1 VSGPR
6 QGPKSA
12 YFVADLCPC
21 RGRGIAAA
29 AAEGNK
35 RPREASESL
44 VDRLGRKSVYSGVH
58 LGGLSLT
65 LLIFSKS
72 KMSDHAYL

>member
-1 VSGPR
+1 MSGPR

-44 VDRLGRKSVYSGVH
+44 VDRVGRKSVYSGVH
-58 LGGLSLT
+58 LGGGGVEFDFVDFLEV
-65 LLIFSKS
+65 KNV
-72 KMSDHAYL
+72 